1 MKKDKENNNHPRNMA
16 SGYPPAAFLD
26 RKVAC
31 SPLAYPASQTALLL
45 LDYYSFFQTHLRD
58 GDFKSIIARAAAL
71 RAWALSGNRAG
82 MLVVHGLIDVRGSNE
97 VLATHKSVG
106 RLTGFQKVMMATPG
120 AEEEAA
126 ELVCPEDSDSEILV
140 RRKPGVF
147 SALLSYG
154 LAEELEKRGIK
165 SLIIGGVATS
175 AVVMSTVRGAADQGF
190 VLTVARDACGDP
202 DLERHEVLLDKI
214 VPGFANVVTVEELK
228 ETWEKE

>member
-1 MKKDKENNNHPRNMA
+1 
-16 SGYPPAAFLD
+16 
-26 RKVAC
+26 
-31 SPLAYPASQTALLL
+31 
-45 LDYYSFFQTHLRD
+45 
-58 GDFKSIIARAAAL
+58 
-71 RAWALSGNRAG
+71 

-97 VLATHKSVG
+97 VLATHKSVA

-120 AEEEAA
+120 AENEAA
-126 ELVCPEDSDSEILV
+126 ELACPGPGEGNDTEILV

-154 LAEELEKRGIK
+154 LAQELDKRGIK

-175 AVVMSTVRGAADQGF
+175 AVVGSTVRGAADQGY
-190 VLTVARDACGDP
+190 VLTVVRDACGDP

-228 ETWEKE
+228 KAWEKE